1 MSPPDPASFFQWL
14 TREWAE
20 KFLQSAEAMSGE
32 PVQSEPAEFAWSA
45 AEGDLIWNQPFD
57 AGPGSEVTVVSPEGT
72 WSAVGSKVL
81 KAAGIDDAEPDDS
94 RATYLEI
101 LQQSLSSVASSLH
114 GVFGREV
121 ACKSGKAITT
131 LPSVDGV
138 VEWFRLTAGG
148 AELGLIGI
156 QVPRSFHDLAGN
168 GQAQADS
175 AEKATTGPGSPINGG
190 TSGSGDAQ
198 TRGQGDGGAMSGF
211 GGPSGTPSQDGARGR
226 GSANQ
231 TIELLYDVELPVAV
245 SFGRAH
251 LPLKEV
257 VKLTSGS
264 IVELNRAVA
273 EPVELIVNN
282 CVIARAEV
290 VVVDGN
296 YGVRILEIVSQ
307 RERLRTLH

>member
-1 MSPPDPASFFQWL
+1 MSPDRASFAPWL
-14 TREWAE
+14 IREWVE
-20 KFLQSAEAMSGE
+20 RFRQSAEAMSGE
-32 PVQSEPAEFAWSA
+32 SIQAEA
-45 AEGDLIWNQPFD
+45 ATGKPDTGEGDLNWNQPFD
-57 AGPGSEVTVVSPEGT
+57 AGPGAEVRVWAPQSSWLALG
-72 WSAVGSKVL
+72 AKVL
-81 KAAGIDDAEPDDS
+81 EAAGIDDAEPSDS
-94 RATYLEI
+94 RATFLEI
-101 LQQSLSSVASSLH
+101 LQQSLSGVATVVGGL
-114 GVFGREV
+114 VGREV
-121 ACKSGKAITT
+121 NCA
-131 LPSVDGV
+131 P
-138 VEWFRLTAGG
+138 
-148 AELGLIGI
+148 
-156 QVPRSFHDLAGN
+156 
-168 GQAQADS
+168 GQAVDQFS
-175 AEKATTGPGSPINGG
+175 ASEKGEFQWLRF
-190 TSGSGDAQ
+190 Q
-198 TRGQGDGGAMSGF
+198 TDGGADLGTF
-211 GGPSGTPSQDGARGR
+211 GVLVPKSFGDLVCPGGGSNSPEGARDSTPGDRREGGSGSTAEGEPRGATATPQPPGPVVSGGDSGRR
-226 GSANQ
+226 GSAQ